1 MSVWIGTLFEG
12 LPAPLLLTGGV
23 LAILVVSFL
32 VWFLVPA
39 MRHWFLLRG
48 VHLRLR
54 ALTDPSPAAVKKVFA
69 VDQRLAHL
77 WSQYQDTLHEQTE
90 DRDGQ
95 VKVVAVRSTVPAEA
109 FFNSQYVVDA
119 RLRTE
124 FFRHLPGIFT
134 GVGIIGTFSGLIGGL
149 SRFRAFGGASAT
161 ADSSAAIRGDVE
173 NLLHEVSRAFL
184 VSAAAIAAAMLVTL
198 VEKLLIASLYRQT
211 EEIAHDIDARY
222 NAGAGEEYLSRLVH
236 ASEDSA
242 SQSKILK
249 DALVN
254 DLGRLLR
261 EVADTQ
267 IKASQENNRVLAVA
281 ISDTISESL
290 SQPMQDIAGTVR
302 AASGDQSATASR
314 MLQDVLSSFSQRLNE
329 LFGGQIA
336 GLNTLNR
343 DAAQS
348 MRDVA
353 QTLGALVTRM
363 ESASETSSDT
373 MAKRMAA
380 AIEEMERRQKS
391 INDHTVTFV
400 DQLRALMTAAQA
412 ESGERTQATLAS
424 LGKQVEGMVDSLR
437 AISEQALDGNRRREE
452 SLNDRAAS
460 TVALMTGSVE
470 GAVKEMASAS
480 VRMQDAVS
488 TIARSTSS
496 ALEKMTYGADT
507 LNMASVGFAQAGERV
522 SGVMTQAAAVAGKL
536 GELNGAMAVGASALQ
551 QVVSDYRGQRD
562 MMGALVTELRTI
574 VVAAKTEASLTADVL
589 ARLQGA
595 AESLSAAQL
604 QADRYL
610 EGVSRVLGEAHR
622 EFAEATM
629 LTLDRA
635 NTDFHAKL
643 SSAVSLLSSTIQE
656 FDTTLGSR

>member
-1 MSVWIGTLFEG
+1 M
-12 LPAPLLLTGGV
+12 PLLLTGGV

-39 MRHWFLLRG
+39 IRHWFLLRG
-48 VHLRLR
+48 VRRRMR
-54 ALTDPSPAAVKKVFA
+54 ALTDPSPAAVRKVFA
-69 VDQRLAHL
+69 VDRRLAHL

-261 EVADTQ
+261 DVADTQ

-281 ISDTISESL
+281 ISDTISETL

-348 MRDVA
+348 MQDVA

-363 ESASETSSDT
+363 ESASQTSSDT

-412 ESGERTQATLAS
+412 ESGERTQATLAA
-424 LGKQVEGMVDSLR
+424 LGRQVEGMVDSLR

-452 SLNDRAAS
+452 SLTDRAAS

-551 QVVSDYRGQRD
+551 QVVGDYRGNRD
-562 MMGALVTELRTI
+562 MMAALVTELRTI

-610 EGVSRVLGEAHR
+610 EGVSRVLGEAHK

-656 FDTTLGSR
+656 FETTLGSR